1 MKDSIMGKIIYY
13 LFLVIVLLI
22 SICLFVFS
30 IGIIPF
36 DDVNLYIGLYY
47 KGNLVLNLITV
58 LVAIFL
64 FISSI
69 KLMFPGKKSKTLS
82 GALVK
87 NTELGGIKVS
97 IGTLNNLAQKAVRKF
112 DEVKDVKSN
121 IISEIDGISVQLK
134 LMIMPDVVIPD
145 LTKKIQDE
153 VKEYIETLSGIH
165 VKEVQIFIDDLIQPQ
180 RHRVE

>member
-82 GALVK
+82 
-87 NTELGGIKVS
+87 ELLS
-97 IGTLNNLAQKAVRKF
+97 
-112 DEVKDVKSN
+112 
-121 IISEIDGISVQLK
+121 
-134 LMIMPDVVIPD
+134 
-145 LTKKIQDE
+145 KIQLG
-153 VKEYIETLSGIH
+153 V
-165 VKEVQIFIDDLIQPQ
+165 
-180 RHRVE
+180 